1 MLDERSHSFLG
12 VGAQLWVS
20 CSSVQELRA
29 AVPGSASCTSS
40 WSSGRPASSLG
51 DAGGWRSS
59 SSFCPLSG
67 DCTPLPGHRP
77 AAHTG
82 LLVSFLPSCFCFLT
96 FQEAPSEEVTPPPLT
111 PGVSACGHR
120 WPLTAVRSPLSLGPP
135 GCAHQ
140 AIGASGNPANHRG
153 RRGAD
158 EGRERT
164 KMAPNKEKGS

>member
-20 CSSVQELRA
+20 CSSAQELRA
-29 AVPGSASCTSS
+29 AVPGLASCTSS

-51 DAGGWRSS
+51 DTGGWRSS
-59 SSFCPLSG
+59 SPFCPLFG

-96 FQEAPSEEVTPPPLT
+96 FQEAPSEEVTPSPHPRRICLWTQVATHSSEVSSLPGAPRMCPP
-111 PGVSACGHR
+111 GHR
-120 WPLTAVRSPLSLGPP
+120 GLRESCQPQGKE
-135 GCAHQ
+135 GC
-140 AIGASGNPANHRG
+140 G
-153 RRGAD
+153 
-158 EGRERT
+158 
-164 KMAPNKEKGS
+164 